1 MRKARHAEKID
12 RNSNRR
18 AETRRNSSFAL
29 IRIEFFTENEKESD
43 VLIVD
48 RTTKLR
54 INKFENFDDFVDRH
68 VDDFNGIVVLP
79 FEEIPEQ
86 RRTESEKNFVD
97 KNFFFWTLKKGKR
110 KSERKF
116 SFLFISPW
124 TISVKS
130 ENRCGRKKNSSIERR
145 SSSIFIRFL
154 VRSAF
159 CSAKI
164 FFVVETERNIFSFRF
179 SWPK

>member
-18 AETRRNSSFAL
+18 AETRRKSSFA
-29 IRIEFFTENEKESD
+29 RIQIGFFTENEKESD

-97 KNFFFWTLKKGKR
+97 KNFFF
-110 KSERKF
+110 
-116 SFLFISPW
+116 
-124 TISVKS
+124 
-130 ENRCGRKKNSSIERR
+130 
-145 SSSIFIRFL
+145 
-154 VRSAF
+154 
-159 CSAKI
+159 
-164 FFVVETERNIFSFRF
+164 
-179 SWPK
+179 